1 VAVISSHTAALM
13 PISTCVV
20 SIGVADRT
28 PPYAVR
34 AARVVLAASAT
45 QEGQWNPTE
54 ADLMQS
60 GQIGRPQ
67 R

>member
-1 VAVISSHTAALM
+1 M